1 VRLILLGP
9 PGAGKGTQCKRIV
22 EKYGLTHLSSGDI
35 LRAERAAGTEL
46 GKKAQGYM
54 DSGALV
60 PDDVIIDMMAG
71 AMAKAEGGYVLD
83 GFPRTVA
90 QAEGLDAALE
100 KAGQTLD
107 AVVNLVVD
115 DEVIARRLTGRRSCP
130 VCGAVYH
137 IENLKPKVD
146 GQCDKGCGALVQRDD
161 DKPEVV
167 RARLQTYHE
176 QTAAVVG
183 YYQGKG
189 RSVIEID
196 ADRPIDEVTAA
207 VFGALDRLAG
217 QAAGMDM

>member
-35 LRAERAAGTEL
+35 LRAERAAGTAL
-46 GKKAQGYM
+46 GRKAQSYM

-71 AMAKAEGGYVLD
+71 AMQKAAGGYVLD

-90 QAEGLDAALE
+90 QAEGLDAALD

-107 AVVNLVVD
+107 AIVNLVVD

-137 IENLKPKVD
+137 IENLKPRVE
-146 GQCDKGCGALVQRDD
+146 GQCDKGCGPLVQRDD
-161 DKPEVV
+161 DKPQVV
-167 RARLQTYHE
+167 RARLKTYHE

-183 YYQGKG
+183 YYQRRG
-189 RSVIEID
+189 RSVVEID
-196 ADRPIDEVTAA
+196 ADRDIDDVTTALFA
-207 VFGALDRLAG
+207 ELDRLAG
-217 QAAGMDM
+217 